1 MVSAHMPHC
10 RINALG
16 ALGGIVAAGFFAYI
30 RGRLASLAHLFFST
44 ALRGNPPLLLYHL
57 YLHHFTLFPHIA
69 ASNLAVRLKDF
80 VAVRT
85 FAQEV
90 PVARAEQLSLI
101 FLQLIINKC

>member
-44 ALRGNPPLLLYHL
+44 ALRGNPPLLFYHL
-57 YLHHFTLFPHIA
+57 HVHHFTLFTHTGMIGIWRCTFRDWPFSS
-69 ASNLAVRLKDF
+69 ASKPIDLGLGFQVHW
-80 VAVRT
+80 VHM
-85 FAQEV
+85 
-90 PVARAEQLSLI
+90 QLVSRHR
-101 FLQLIINKC
+101 